1 MKPGRR
7 AFFLPGLR
15 ANTPW
20 ANFCQRVSRAVAGRF
35 DDITV
40 DPSQPGRAVLEVAR
54 DEDVYHARALCL
66 EYGVLLVLPGAVPE
80 NLPVDRHWLTLTLA
94 RFDEVGL
101 FDVRLGTITVQAGCT
116 LGGVRQQILDSGW
129 HWPYGADEQ
138 TVGAW
143 LAGAG
148 DWPPGRCDLSGL
160 VWAEVMLATGNFER
174 LGPFGVDSTRA
185 LRSTASSKL
194 VSSLF
199 ELAGTLDMQAM
210 LAGPVWPCKYRLDAI
225 SPLPDP
231 SAGGYGVPNPAHL
244 LLGNEGSLAWV
255 SRVQL
260 QLLTAAQPALRIVSA
275 APDTARLARSFEYE
289 IADDQIKGLFD
300 PSGIFPRSVV

>member
-7 AFFLPGLR
+7 AFFLPRLF

-20 ANFCQRVSRAVAGRF
+20 ATFCQRLSRVVEGRF

-40 DPSQPGRAVLEVAR
+40 DPAQPGRAVLAVAR
-54 DEDVYHARALCL
+54 DEDVYHARALCA
-66 EYGVLLVLPGAVPE
+66 EYGVLLVLPGALPE
-80 NLPVDRHWLTLTLA
+80 NLPVDRHWLTLTLE

-129 HWPYGADEQ
+129 YWPHGADGQ

-148 DWPPGRCDLSGL
+148 DWSPGRCDLSGL

-174 LGPFGVDSTRA
+174 LGPFGVDSTRP
-185 LRSTASSKL
+185 LSSTASSKL

-199 ELAGTLDMQAM
+199 ELAATLDMQAM
-210 LAGPVWPCKYRLDAI
+210 LAGRQWPCKYRLDAI
-225 SPLPDP
+225 SPLSDP
-231 SAGGYGVPNPAHL
+231 VGGGYGVPNPAHL
-244 LLGNEGSLAWV
+244 LLGSEGSLAWV

-260 QLLTAAQPALRIVSA
+260 QLQTVAEAPPRIMSA
-275 APDTARLARSFEYE
+275 APETGSAVYGFEYE

-300 PSGIFPRSVV
+300 PMGIFPRPVV